1 MLWQQKREDICITVA
16 KDKNENGNNE
26 VVNIYQERYEVDH
39 NSKLVRVEKN
49 NCYCMHVV
57 CMKNAWKTLNM
68 EMVK

>member
-39 NSKLVRVEKN
+39 NSG
-49 NCYCMHVV
+49 
-57 CMKNAWKTLNM
+57 
-68 EMVK
+68 